1 MNCKKC
7 GAELIE
13 GSLFCNKCGEKIL
26 VEEVEEAEEIKV
38 INSDIT
44 ITADQTHAK
53 VEVEDNVETNIN
65 IKKWL

>member
-26 VEEVEEAEEIKV
+26 VEEVEEAKLLGGI
-38 INSDIT
+38 
-44 ITADQTHAK
+44 
-53 VEVEDNVETNIN
+53 
-65 IKKWL
+65 L